1 VIEVTDVN
9 TNELTFFYHPV
20 SDHTSTTRYI
30 ALPSRID
37 ATVFVDLLSN
47 DGMENDS
54 LALDHV
60 ASLVTIVDDVNAL
73 LAAGTSVSFEVLNV
87 EQLNDVRDNEY
98 LAAYNSQFVTL
109 GTLESLEEMQG
120 VIDGVNADIDSQN
133 AIAGYANS
141 NDASSLTI
149 AQLAARF
156 GVTDGVTL
164 VDENLVYYQ
173 SAIAGS
179 VASDVDTADK
189 LVTLL
194 TTVNTQYTSFDM
206 TGALVANRIDGAT
219 VQAY

>member
-1 VIEVTDVN
+1 YKTTQYGCYPSNQWSSHDFDVTVFLANVAGEGVYPMYDISGPANDATSSYDNKTYIYLQLASNEAHTLYEVDSNYGLTSVIEVTDVN

-87 EQLNDVRDNEY
+87 E
-98 LAAYNSQFVTL
+98 
-109 GTLESLEEMQG
+109 
-120 VIDGVNADIDSQN
+120 
-133 AIAGYANS
+133 
-141 NDASSLTI
+141 
-149 AQLAARF
+149 
-156 GVTDGVTL
+156 
-164 VDENLVYYQ
+164 
-173 SAIAGS
+173 
-179 VASDVDTADK
+179 
-189 LVTLL
+189 
-194 TTVNTQYTSFDM
+194 
-206 TGALVANRIDGAT
+206 
-219 VQAY
+219 